1 MYQLILGSS
10 SPRRKMLL
18 EQVQIPFVTRV
29 KKVDES
35 QVRSDSPEKLV
46 QELAKLK
53 GANLDV
59 KHEREVILTADTVV
73 AFENEVLEKPRDE
86 QDAVQMLQMLSGRQH
101 DVLTGVMLKTRDEK
115 MVFAERTT
123 VEFWDLTDEMIER
136 YVSTTD
142 PFDKAGAYGIQSGG
156 AVFVKRIIG
165 DYYNVVGLP
174 LSKVIKELERYS
186 IYPFSGNV

>member
-10 SPRRKMLL
+10 SPRRKMLM